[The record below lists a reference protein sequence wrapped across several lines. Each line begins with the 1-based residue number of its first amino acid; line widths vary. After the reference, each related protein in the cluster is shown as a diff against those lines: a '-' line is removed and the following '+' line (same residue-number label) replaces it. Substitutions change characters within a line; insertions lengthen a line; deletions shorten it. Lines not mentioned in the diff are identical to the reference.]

1 MSSLARRL
9 LSMFPALLGV
19 VVCIFLLTRVLPGDP
34 ARTLAG
40 EQADPTTVEQIRV
53 QMGLDA
59 PLPVQFFR
67 YTGDLLHGDLGF
79 AWHTGHPVLDDF
91 ATRLPATVELALF
104 ALVIAVL
111 VGVPVGILSATHR
124 DRPVD
129 HVTRVFSLI
138 GASMPVF
145 WLGLMVIFIFYNRLG
160 VEPAPLGR
168 IAQHV
173 NPPTTITGLFV
184 LDSLLSG
191 DMAALRSSLSHIIW
205 PALCLASGSTAIMA
219 RMTRSEMLEV
229 INQDYIRTAI
239 SKGLSPLK
247 VTAKHALKNAAPVIV
262 TVVGLQFGLLMGG
275 AVITETVFSWPGI
288 GSYVVQS
295 VLATDYAPV
304 QAFTLLAAVT
314 YLIVNLLVDLTNGRL
329 DPRVGHA

>member
-1 MSSLARRL
+1 
-9 LSMFPALLGV
+9 MFPALLGV

-59 PLPVQFFR
+59 PVPVQFFR
-67 YTGDLLHGDLGF
+67 YVGDLLHGDLGF

-191 DMAALRSSLSHIIW
+191 DMAALRTSLSHIIW

-247 VTAKHALKNAAPVIV
+247 VTAKHALKNAAPVIL

-314 YLIVNLLVDLTNGRL
+314 YLIVNLLVDLMNGRL

>member
-59 PLPVQFFR
+59 PVPVQFFR
-67 YTGDLLHGDLGF
+67 YVGDLLHGDLGF

-191 DMAALRSSLSHIIW
+191 DMAALRTSLSHIIW

-247 VTAKHALKNAAPVIV
+247 VTAKHALKNAAPVIL

-314 YLIVNLLVDLTNGRL
+314 YLIVNLLVDLMNGRL

>member
-59 PLPVQFFR
+59 PVPVQFFR
-67 YTGDLLHGDLGF
+67 YVGDLLHGDLGF

-191 DMAALRSSLSHIIW
+191 DMAALRTSLSHIIW

>member
-1 MSSLARRL
+1 VTSD
-9 LSMFPALLGV
+9 
-19 VVCIFLLTRVLPGDP
+19 LPG
-34 ARTLAG
+34 T
-40 EQADPTTVEQIRV
+40 
-53 QMGLDA
+53 
-59 PLPVQFFR
+59 PVTR
-67 YTGDLLHGDLGF
+67 C
-79 AWHTGHPVLDDF
+79 LDDF

-191 DMAALRSSLSHIIW
+191 DMAALRTSLSHIIW

-247 VTAKHALKNAAPVIV
+247 VTAKHALKNAAPVIL

-314 YLIVNLLVDLTNGRL
+314 YLIVNLLVDLMNGRL

>member
-59 PLPVQFFR
+59 PVPVQFFR
-67 YTGDLLHGDLGF
+67 YVGDLLHGDLGF

-247 VTAKHALKNAAPVIV
+247 VTAKHALKNAAPVIL

-314 YLIVNLLVDLTNGRL
+314 YLIVNLLVDLMNGRL

>member
-59 PLPVQFFR
+59 PVPVQFFR
-67 YTGDLLHGDLGF
+67 YVGDLLHGDLGF

-247 VTAKHALKNAAPVIV
+247 VTAKHALKNAAPVIL

>member
-104 ALVIAVL
+104 ALVIAML

-205 PALCLASGSTAIMA
+205 PALCLASGSTAIIA

>member
-1 MSSLARRL
+1 
-9 LSMFPALLGV
+9 MFPALLGV

-59 PLPVQFFR
+59 PVPVQFFR
-67 YTGDLLHGDLGF
+67 YVGDLLHGDLGF

-247 VTAKHALKNAAPVIV
+247 VTAKHALKNAAPVIL

-314 YLIVNLLVDLTNGRL
+314 YLIVNLLVDLMNGRL

>member
-59 PLPVQFFR
+59 PVPVQFFR
-67 YTGDLLHGDLGF
+67 YVGDLLHGDLGF

-191 DMAALRSSLSHIIW
+191 DMAALRTSLSHIIW

-247 VTAKHALKNAAPVIV
+247 VTAKHALKNAAPVIL

>member
-67 YTGDLLHGDLGF
+67 YVGDLLHGDLGF

-191 DMAALRSSLSHIIW
+191 DMAALRTSLSHIIW

-247 VTAKHALKNAAPVIV
+247 VTAKHALKNAAPVIL

-314 YLIVNLLVDLTNGRL
+314 YLIVNLLVDLMNGRL